1 MKPSSYNQEMGGSRK
16 APHRAI
22 YLLSGPQVGKKMNKI
37 KNQTLDSVV
46 RIHSHNWI
54 RPAGLEK
61 LGSEGTHCIS
71 VLAVFLQV
79 GSGVREGSVCMFRV
93 TIISELRKVKINIIK
108 EKVGLNINFIIEV
121 RFSFP
126 LT

>member
-1 MKPSSYNQEMGGSRK
+1 MKPSSYNHEMGGSRK

-22 YLLSGPQVGKKMNKI
+22 YLLSGPQVGKKMNKT
-37 KNQTLDSVV
+37 KKQTVV

-93 TIISELRKVKINIIK
+93 SIISELRKVKINIIK
-108 EKVGLNINFIIEV
+108 EKVGLNINFI
-121 RFSFP
+121 SFP

>member
-1 MKPSSYNQEMGGSRK
+1 MKPSSYNQEKGGSRK

-37 KNQTLDSVV
+37 KNQTLD
-46 RIHSHNWI
+46 SHNWI

-93 TIISELRKVKINIIK
+93 SIISELRKVKINIIK